1 MKAGRHGD
9 AAEAFLALTRIDPES
24 YSDHELGFEKRLF
37 GELAFAALGNCY
49 FQMGD
54 YRTSADYYARAAAA
68 DPDSLEYRA
77 KAVLAESRAAASR

>member
-9 AAEAFLALTRIDPES
+9 AADAFLALTRIDPDS

-49 FQMGD
+49 FHMGD
-54 YRTSADYYARAAAA
+54 YGTSAAFYGRAAAA
-68 DPDSLEYRA
+68 DPGSLEYRA
-77 KAVLAESRAAASR
+77 KAVLAESRAAARR